1 MTIAQMVSQVTAA
14 PKATLKAVKAPKTH
28 AELMEAVQVV
38 TGAPASPNCT
48 VDQLKSILAGINK
61 APKAKSVKAP
71 KAPKAPKAAKTP
83 KAPKAKKVTKYDLL
97 RMALKEGNKTL
108 EALINASGFDAKNVR
123 VSISILR
130 GRFGME
136 IAYDKEAKTYT
147 ASEVGA
153 PVAAVDAQA

>member
-61 APKAKSVKAP
+61 APKAKPVKAP
-71 KAPKAPKAAKTP
+71 KAPKAVKTP

-97 RMALKEGNKTL
+97 RTALKEGNKTL
-108 EALINASGFDAKNVR
+108 EALISASGFDAKNVR

-136 IAYDKEAKTYT
+136 VAYDKEAKTYT
-147 ASEVGA
+147 APEVGA
-153 PVAAVDAQA
+153 PIVAV

>member
-1 MTIAQMVSQVTAA
+1 MTIAQMVTQVTAA

-61 APKAKSVKAP
+61 PAKTPKAPKAKAKAVKADKAP
-71 KAPKAPKAAKTP
+71 KAPKT
-83 KAPKAKKVTKYDLL
+83 PKAKKVTKYDLL
-97 RMALKEGNKTL
+97 RMSLKEGNKTL
-108 EALINASGFDAKNVR
+108 EALINATGFDAKNVR

-147 ASEVGA
+147 ASPTPTTV
-153 PVAAVDAQA
+153 

>member
-1 MTIAQMVSQVTAA
+1 MVSQVTAA

-28 AELMEAVQVV
+28 AELMEAVHVV

-61 APKAKSVKAP
+61 APKAKSV

-153 PVAAVDAQA
+153 PVAAVDTQA

>member
-61 APKAKSVKAP
+61 APKAKSV